1 MIRPGALPTPSGTS
15 AKATESGAVAG
26 QPLEQFFAPCP
37 RGLEQVFAG
46 ELRELGINTPAPVP
60 GGVAFAAP
68 LAAVYQI
75 NHWSRIAS
83 RVLLRVAHGS
93 YANEEDIYQLARQ
106 VQWEDWFKPVQTLR
120 VDLVATKSPLTSL
133 KFTTLRVKDAICDR
147 LRELTGIRPSVDK
160 ILPDVRVHVYLDAER
175 VMLYLDTSGEAL
187 FKRGYRS
194 DKVDAPLRENLA
206 AGILRLTGWT
216 PAQPLYDPMCGSGTF
231 LIEAARIALGLP
243 PAVKRRYG
251 FERLKFFDQRAWDA
265 VKGSPTKALNAAPQI
280 FGSDLSQQSLRAAVN
295 HFNAAGVG
303 NVVKARAGDVLKLS
317 APSGHAGVMIANP
330 PYGER
335 IGATDELDAFY
346 PELGHTL
353 KKTYPGWNCYFISA
367 DRRME
372 KLIRLKAS
380 KRTPLMN
387 GDLDCRLYEFKMIAG
402 SNRSTET
409 RPGPAG

>member
-1 MIRPGALPTPSGTS
+1 MDRP
-15 AKATESGAVAG
+15 
-26 QPLEQFFAPCP
+26 EQFFAPCP
-37 RGLEQVFAG
+37 RGLEQVFAD
-46 ELRELGINTPAPVP
+46 ELRELGIAAPAAVP
-60 GGVAFAAP
+60 GGVAFSAGMD
-68 LAAVYQI
+68 AVYRV

-83 RVLLRVAHGS
+83 RVLLRVAEGS
-93 YANEEDIYQLARQ
+93 YANEEDIYQLARK
-106 VQWEDWFKPVQTLR
+106 VPWEDWFKPVQTLR
-120 VDLVATKSPLTSL
+120 IDLVATKSPLTSL

-147 LRELTGIRPSVDK
+147 LRDLTGIRPSIDK
-160 ILPDVRVHVYLDAER
+160 LLPDVRVHVYLDAAR

-216 PAQPLYDPMCGSGTF
+216 PAQALYDPMCGSGTF

-251 FERLKFFDQRAWDA
+251 FERLKFFDARAWDA
-265 VKGSPTKALNAAPQI
+265 VRGAPTKALNAAPQI
-280 FGSDLSQQSLRAAVN
+280 FGSDLSPQSLRAAQH

-303 NVVKARAGDVLKLS
+303 NVVKARAGDLLKLAS
-317 APSGHAGVMIANP
+317 PCAQPGVMIANP

-335 IGATDELDAFY
+335 IGNTDELDAFY

-353 KKTYPGWNCYFISA
+353 KKAYPGWNCYFISA

-387 GDLDCRLYEFKMIAG
+387 GDLDCRLYEFRMIAG
-402 SNRSTET
+402 SNR
-409 RPGPAG
+409 GGAG